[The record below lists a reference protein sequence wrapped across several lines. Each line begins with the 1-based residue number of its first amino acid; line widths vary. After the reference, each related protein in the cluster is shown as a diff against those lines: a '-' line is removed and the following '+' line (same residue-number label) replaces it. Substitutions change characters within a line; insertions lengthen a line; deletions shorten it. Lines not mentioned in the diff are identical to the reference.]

1 MDSIAILKA
10 VGCSGGDVNE
20 IFISIA
26 LSIGIFGGAMG
37 LLGGLGLSS
46 LIDQIP
52 FNTDSLPTVKTYPI
66 NYNPRFYMI
75 GGIFSLVTSYMAG
88 YFPSRKASKID
99 PVVIIRGK

>member
-1 MDSIAILKA
+1 
-10 VGCSGGDVNE
+10 
-20 IFISIA
+20 
-26 LSIGIFGGAMG
+26 MG

-66 NYNPRFYMI
+66 NYNPNFYFI
-75 GGIFSLVTSYMAG
+75 GGFFSIITTYFAG
-88 YFPSRKASKID
+88 YFPARKASSID